1 MKFGFLALTLTL
13 AICLQAAENPAV
25 PVAYRVTPEMKEGA
39 LAALD
44 VEIRFNGN
52 GEGVTRLHLP
62 DEFAGQSE
70 LWRQVADLTVEGA
83 EVSEAGPAVRLLH
96 HKPGIPLVV
105 RYRVVPAYG
114 EDPKG
119 EAGLP
124 NRALIRPAWF
134 GVLGEVIFAIPE
146 GRANAPATFT
156 WGPAPSGWMM
166 ASDLDHPSPLT
177 LETLVE
183 SFLYGGT
190 DIRLTKLQ
198 VAGGP
203 VRLAIRGLWKFS
215 DDELADLLTRVV
227 VVERQFWNDPD
238 TAFFVPLV
246 PLTPLPKGTLH
257 AGIGRGDAFVLYSTT
272 DSPLEGFRWEL
283 AHEHMHSW
291 IPRALG
297 GLPEKDEALDY
308 WFSEGFAD
316 FYAARALLHSGI
328 WSLDDFVSEQN
339 EMLER
344 YAASPNP
351 LPNVQILKDFWTSD
365 VVRQVPY
372 DRGRMLATIWD
383 YRLRRSQDGPTL
395 NDVLKQQRLA
405 VQENAR
411 NHQAVPAAKLFL
423 QVYGRTSGT
432 DLASD
437 VARFIDK
444 GELISL
450 PSDLYGPC
458 ARIDSVT
465 EPAKPPFQKVVL
477 TPGST
482 PEARADCVKLIGSL

>member
-1 MKFGFLALTLTL
+1 MKLSLLAVMLTL
-13 AICLQAAENPAV
+13 AVYLGTAEGPAV
-25 PVAYRVTPEMKEGA
+25 PIAYRVTPEMKEGA

-52 GEGVTRLHLP
+52 SEGVTRLHLP

-83 EVSEAGPAVRLLH
+83 EISEAGPSVRLLR
-96 HKPGIPLVV
+96 HKPGVPLVV

-124 NRALIRPAWF
+124 NRALIRPTWF
-134 GVLGEVIFAIPE
+134 GVLGEVVFAIPE
-146 GRANAPATFT
+146 GRAHAPATFT
-156 WGPAPSGWMM
+156 WGPAPSGWVM
-166 ASDLDHPSPLT
+166 ASDLDHPTPLT

-190 DIRLTKLQ
+190 DIRLSKLQ

-203 VRLAIRGLWKFS
+203 VRLAMRGHWNFS
-215 DDELADLLTRVV
+215 DGELADLLARIV
-227 VVERQFWNDPD
+227 VVERQFWKDPN

-246 PLTPLPKGTLH
+246 PLTPLPEGTLH

-272 DSPLEGFRWEL
+272 DSSLEGFRWEL
-283 AHEHMHSW
+283 AHEHMHTW
-291 IPRALG
+291 IPREVG
-297 GLPEKDEALDY
+297 GLPEKDEVLDY

-328 WSLDDFVSEQN
+328 WSLEDFISEQN

-344 YAASPNP
+344 YGNSPNP
-351 LPNVQILKDFWTSD
+351 LPNAQILKEFWTSD
-365 VVRQVPY
+365 VVRQAPY

-383 YRLRRSQDGPTL
+383 YRLRQSNSSRSL
-395 NDVLKQQRLA
+395 NEVLKEQRLSA
-405 VQENAR
+405 HENQR
-411 NHQAVPAAKLFL
+411 NHREVPAAKLFL
-423 QVYGRTSGT
+423 ELYNRISGT
-432 DLASD
+432 DLAGD
-437 VARFIDK
+437 VARFVEK
-444 GELISL
+444 GELVTL
-450 PSDLYGPC
+450 PSDVYGSC
-458 ARIDSVT
+458 ARVGSVT
-465 EPAKPPFQKVVL
+465 EAGKPTFQKLVQ
-477 TPGST
+477 TPKMT
-482 PEARADCVKLIGSL
+482 PKVRADCIAQISNF